1 MAERYKNIINNIRK
15 GIIDRGELGSLELG
29 FDQMMERIH
38 FYENLIKERDEH
50 IDNLNSGIKANN
62 CKISEMQS
70 HIDCLKAELA
80 EGQMNKQ
87 ELPTEPIKVAEML
100 IYATDT
106 YTNLFGKEQDYKVYD
121 KSELKQIAE
130 HLLVYC
136 NNAEVGQ

>member
-1 MAERYKNIINNIRK
+1 MKSSFGRKESRCRMAERYKNIINNLRK

-50 IDNLNSGIKANN
+50 IENLNNGINMNN

-70 HIDCLKAELA
+70 HIDCLKAEL
-80 EGQMNKQ
+80 EKVQMNRQ
-87 ELPTEPIKVAEML
+87 EFPTEPIKVAEML

-106 YTNLFGKEQDYKVYD
+106 YTDLFGK
-121 KSELKQIAE
+121 
-130 HLLVYC
+130 
-136 NNAEVGQ
+136 

>member
-1 MAERYKNIINNIRK
+1 MAERYKNIINNLRK

-50 IDNLNSGIKANN
+50 IENLNNGINMNN

-70 HIDCLKAELA
+70 HIDCLKAEL
-80 EGQMNKQ
+80 EKVQMNRQ
-87 ELPTEPIKVAEML
+87 EFPTEPIKVSEML

-106 YTNLFGKEQDYKVYD
+106 YTDLFGK
-121 KSELKQIAE
+121 
-130 HLLVYC
+130 
-136 NNAEVGQ
+136 